1 MAYLCVFLIL
11 LVHPISGSEGE
22 QIVINKSIRLE
33 SAEPSPPTA
42 AAAPSP
48 WVRFSPEYVRCFC
61 NLPACISTGYMCK
74 SSGGGCF
81 SELLDQANQGDYKGI
96 HGCLELL
103 NDRNQRKWCENNPTS
118 STSKSHYRKKLHS
131 KSLLLCCYHDMC
143 NHADSPETKVL
154 LNDTVLGAISNE
166 TDNRIVETVGTKQD
180 STLYTES
187 EVWFRAA
194 TIAVPICGAVILLA
208 LILLA
213 VKLLRTESSNNQSH
227 NHKLGILPYSYTI
240 SSDRKHCEK
249 QPGYQH
255 HNIIHPDLFLKDSHH
270 NPVYL
275 SETEDVQAQSYVPLL
290 IQDDIRSVEKNCDKK
305 NEANAKLNF
314 MQELEQCSVTNGEDP
329 KHLFHKNT
337 DLHIGRNIIQECNL
351 ENGQETM
358 NKVYD
363 KECLP

>member
-11 LVHPISGSEGE
+11 LVHTISGSEGE
-22 QIVINKSIRLE
+22 QITINKSIMQG
-33 SAEPSPPTA
+33 SPTSG
-42 AAAPSP
+42 AAAPGA
-48 WVRFSPEYVRCFC
+48 WLRFSPEYVRCFC

-81 SELLDQANQGDYKGI
+81 SEVVDQGDYKGL

-103 NDRNQRKWCENNPTS
+103 NDRNQKKRCENYPTTTTS
-118 STSKSHYRKKLHS
+118 NQKKLDSKSP
-131 KSLLLCCYHDMC
+131 LLCCYHDMC

-154 LNDTVLGAISNE
+154 LNNTFLGATNNE
-166 TDNRIVETVGTKQD
+166 TDNRVIENIGAKQD
-180 STLYTES
+180 PALYTES

-213 VKLLRTESSNNQSH
+213 VKLLRTESSNNQSQKQ
-227 NHKLGILPYSYTI
+227 KLGILPYSFTVPF
-240 SSDRKHCEK
+240 DRKHCEK
-249 QPGYQH
+249 QQPAYQH
-255 HNIIHPDLFLKDSHH
+255 HNIIHYDLFSKDSHH

-275 SETEDVQAQSYVPLL
+275 SETEDVHVQSYVPLL
-290 IQDDIRSVEKNCDKK
+290 LRDDVKVDCDKK

-314 MQELEQCSVTNGEDP
+314 IQDLGQCTETTTNCDDP
-329 KHLFHKNT
+329 KRLFQKNT
-337 DLHIGRNIIQECNL
+337 DLHMCRNIVLENNL
-351 ENGQETM
+351 ERGQDIV

-363 KECLP
+363 KEYIS